1 MHLLLALFSKMVR
14 RLKLSRVRALKP
26 LTVRC
31 ERVPIEA
38 ISILEKELKM
48 FGADVVFGTHRSG
61 VVMSP
66 AGTMSF
72 FHDAGTLWVT
82 IVEDLG
88 HFPRA
93 MVIGGI
99 KQTVYEA
106 VELHNIGRANAEHLK
121 PFATA
126 EGSTN
131 A

>member
-1 MHLLLALFSKMVR
+1 MWFS
-14 RLKLSRVRALKP
+14 A
-26 LTVRC
+26 
-31 ERVPIEA
+31 PIG
-38 ISILEKELKM
+38 LEWSCRQPEQC
-48 FGADVVFGTHRSG
+48 
-61 VVMSP
+61 P
-66 AGTMSF
+66 SF
-72 FHDAGTLWVT
+72 TTTGTLWVT

>member
-1 MHLLLALFSKMVR
+1 MRFLLALFSKVVR
-14 RLKLSRVRALKP
+14 RQKPDGVRALKP

-31 ERVPIEA
+31 ERVPVEVL
-38 ISILEKELKM
+38 SILEKELKM
-48 FGADVVFGTHRSG
+48 FGANVLFDSNRSG
-61 VVMSP
+61 VVMSA

-72 FHDAGTLWVT
+72 FHDDHALTIT

-106 VELHNIGRANAEHLK
+106 VELYNLRRANAEKCNFTL
-121 PFATA
+121 PA
-126 EGSTN
+126 EGSAN

>member
-1 MHLLLALFSKMVR
+1 MRFLLALFSKVVR
-14 RLKLSRVRALKP
+14 RQKSDGVRALMP

-31 ERVPIEA
+31 ERVPIEVLSLLA
-38 ISILEKELKM
+38 KQLEM

-72 FHDAGTLWVT
+72 FHDEGTLWVT

-93 MVIGGI
+93 MMIGGI

-106 VELHNIGRANAEHLK
+106 VELHNVGSANAESLK
-121 PFATA
+121 PFAIA
-126 EGSTN
+126 EGSAN